1 MDMLVDWCVHQAKD
15 PNCPGTYDLDC
26 KALSKYWLFLIFEQ
40 ESLCIFPYH
49 KLSYF
54 LWQGLD
60 LIHENDTIMVYARSE
75 VVENLLLTAHRKGK
89 QFTVIVVD
97 NTPYHEGK

>member
-1 MDMLVDWCVHQAKD
+1 MAF
-15 PNCPGTYDLDC
+15 TYQKMIL
-26 KALSKYWLFLIFEQ
+26 
-40 ESLCIFPYH
+40 LC
-49 KLSYF
+49 
-54 LWQGLD
+54 WQGLD

>member
-1 MDMLVDWCVHQAKD
+1 MIL
-15 PNCPGTYDLDC
+15 T
-26 KALSKYWLFLIFEQ
+26 
-40 ESLCIFPYH
+40 
-49 KLSYF
+49 
-54 LWQGLD
+54 GLD